1 MLGISKSSAAL
12 LCLFSSFAFL
22 PSAVAQ
28 STQQIPRIDGES
40 FAEHQ
45 VVLPDAA
52 SGKVAVLIFGF
63 TKASGTPTGA
73 WAKKISAE
81 FGTRAGFEVYQ
92 LPVLEDVP
100 RLFRGM
106 VISGIKKGVA
116 ENKRDHFVPV
126 LHGEAEL
133 KRAVNYR
140 EPDDAYLVLLDRTG
154 KVAQQIHGPLNDA
167 NYSRVRK
174 EIESLLK

>member
-1 MLGISKSSAAL
+1 M
-12 LCLFSSFAFL
+12 
-22 PSAVAQ
+22 
-28 STQQIPRIDGES
+28 
-40 FAEHQ
+40 
-45 VVLPDAA
+45 
-52 SGKVAVLIFGF
+52 
-63 TKASGTPTGA
+63 
-73 WAKKISAE
+73 
-81 FGTRAGFEVYQ
+81 
-92 LPVLEDVP
+92 
-100 RLFRGM
+100 
-106 VISGIKKGVA
+106 
-116 ENKRDHFVPV
+116 PV